1 MVDASKKRLQNG
13 VEQFRR
19 QFGDQPTKAL
29 GAVLPSEVL
38 QSLVT
43 EEAGSFR
50 ERIYPPLTT
59 PGLFIG
65 QAMSADGACQEPL
78 HGGSANDA
86 HGARQQAGAPASLQ
100 DLVAKKGPRKCR
112 QTGILNLGPEW
123 LLSSRFRLTRR
134 RASTTAVSLVRNR
147 CQLALVQG
155 IYGLDKH
162 RRGRSVGGAGVSS
175 K

>member
-43 EEAGSFR
+43 EEAGFFR

-59 PGLFIG
+59 LGLFIG
-65 QAMSADGACQEPL
+65 QAMSADGACQ
-78 HGGSANDA
+78 DTV
-86 HGARQQAGAPASLQ
+86 ARRVSERCARGQAQAGAPASLHS
-100 DLVAKKGPRKCR
+100 LLAKKGPRKCR